1 MPVYEFYCSDC
12 HKIFHFLSK
21 NVNTKKRPDCPKCG
35 RPDLERQVS
44 LFTVSKGRSEED
56 QGPMPDIDEY
66 KMEKAM
72 MAMAD
77 EAEKINEDDPR
88 QAAQLMRKL
97 YDATGLSLGPG
108 MDEMMRRMESGEDP
122 EQIEKEMGDILEA
135 EDPFSGN
142 IKKKI
147 KGLSKQD
154 LPPSVDETLYEL

>member
-1 MPVYEFYCSDC
+1 MPVYEFYCTDC

-21 NVNTKKRPDCPKCG
+21 SVNTEKRPDCPKCG

-44 LFTVSKGRSEED
+44 LFAVSKGRSEEE

-66 KMEKAM
+66 KMGKAM
-72 MAMAD
+72 AAMAN
-77 EAEKINEDDPR
+77 EAENINEDDPR

-97 YDATGLSLGPG
+97 YNTTGLPLGPG
-108 MDEMMRRMESGEDP
+108 MDEMMRRMESGENP
-122 EQIEKEMGDILEA
+122 EQVEKEMEDILEA

-147 KGLSKQD
+147 KGLGKRD